1 MPAIRGRPKD
11 LKLRVQMLK
20 LLGDGKCSAYQVWQ
34 ELNKKGFFKD
44 AQFVRK
50 VLEELRAI
58 KVLNRDGDK
67 RYGLNMSLDHKHSFK
82 EARFG
87 LPSDE
92 KLRGAILEMHSVGF
106 STDGIAF
113 QTCLPELHVI
123 NVINEQNN
131 QK

>member
-1 MPAIRGRPKD
+1 
-11 LKLRVQMLK
+11 MLK
-20 LLGDGKCSAYQVWQ
+20 LLGDEECSAYQVWQ
-34 ELNKKGFFKD
+34 GSNKKGFSKD

-50 VLEELRAI
+50 VLEELETI
-58 KVLNRDGDK
+58 KVLNRDGAK
-67 RYGLNMSLDHKHSFK
+67 RYGLNISLAPKHSVK

-106 STDGIAF
+106 STDGIAY